1 MCSRLRR
8 SDIDGADGSV
18 EELERIVGQIRQ
30 KWPRVQIVIRAD
42 SGFCRDEIL
51 TWCEAQHRVD
61 YVIGLAKNNRL
72 RRAIETP
79 MATAEKR
86 FGRTGKPARVFK
98 TFQYQTL
105 DSWTRERRIIGKAL
119 RTRSKNFYRRGAE
132 AQRRS

>member
-30 KWPRVQIVIRAD
+30 KWPRVQIVIRGD

-72 RRAIETP
+72 LAAIETP
-79 MATAEKR
+79 MATAKKR
-86 FGRTGKPARVFK
+86 FDRTGKAGAR
-98 TFQYQTL
+98 L
-105 DSWTRERRIIGKAL
+105 
-119 RTRSKNFYRRGAE
+119 
-132 AQRRS
+132 